1 LLFYNRYLIKKQIL
15 ILIIN
20 RILELKNYDWN

>member
-15 ILIIN
+15 ILIN